1 MIGKGIRKM
10 SEFRCERCGNEKE
23 FLGYKQINCK
33 VDGDGKVIK
42 EMDWEWDDAI
52 VCHKC
57 GEIVCE

>member
-1 MIGKGIRKM
+1 M